1 MKTLFSVIT
10 LFLVIEVLSQEPTLW
25 MRYPVISPDGETIA
39 FSYKGDLYIVP
50 SQGGEAIILTIHEAY
65 DYKPVWSPDSKQIAF
80 ASDRYGNFDVF
91 LIPATG
97 GKANRLTFHSTGE
110 FPACFTPDGEEVL
123 FTATIEDIPE
133 NVQFP
138 SGVLP
143 ELYKVSIK
151 GGREIQLLSTPALQP
166 VLNKKGDKILYHDR
180 KGYEN
185 SWRKHHVS
193 SVARDVWIYDMSS
206 KEHTKLTSFRGEDR
220 NPVFANNETDIYFLS
235 EQFGDFNVCKLAL
248 NNSEQITQLT
258 FFENNPIRFLSIS
271 DNGTLCFGF
280 HGEIYTMEEGSDP
293 VRIPVIIRINDQD
306 TEVKFKQLTNGATE
320 MSVSPDGKEMAFII
334 RGEVFVTSVDYGTT
348 KRITNTPEQERSV
361 SFSPDGRAVLYA
373 SERNGSWNIYQTKI
387 AREEEKHFAGATILE
402 EEAIVEKR
410 EETFEPSYSPDG
422 KEVAF
427 LEERT
432 TLKVINLKTRQ
443 ERVILDG
450 KYNFSYADGD
460 QWYRWSPDGEWF
472 IVEFDEIDK
481 RFHGD
486 MALVDAD
493 GKQEITNLTQSGY
506 TDSGGKWMMNGK
518 MMMWYS
524 DRMGLRS
531 HGGWGAQTD
540 VFGMFFDKE
549 AFDRFKLSKEEYEA
563 LKEKEKE
570 EKKRKEKEEGKNME
584 EKENPEKE
592 EKKTEPLEIDLEG
605 RKDRI
610 VRLTIH
616 SSRLADAV
624 IDPEGENLYY
634 LSKFENGYDLWVH
647 DFYKKET
654 KLFVKLDGRG
664 GNLEIDKEGKIL
676 FVFSNGKMFKINIKD
691 KKKTPVTYKAEF
703 YLNEY
708 EERAYMFEHV
718 WRQVK
723 KKFYDPELHGVD
735 WDYYKKEYIRFL
747 PYINNNYDFAEMLS
761 ELLGELNGS
770 HTGSRYNKKT
780 PDSDKTARLGA
791 FIARKY
797 YGNGLMIDEVLE
809 KGPLTNAGTK
819 IKPGV
824 IIEKIDGIEIL
835 AETNYYSLLNHKTG
849 KFTLLSLYDPET
861 NEHWEETIKPIS
873 TGKERELLYKR
884 WVKKRRE
891 ETERLS
897 GGRIGYIHV
906 RSMSS
911 SSFREA
917 YSDIFGRNYHKE
929 AMIVDTRFNGGGWLH
944 DDLATLLNGKR
955 YADFVPRGK
964 HVGSE
969 PINKWF
975 KPSIVLIS
983 ESNYSDAHGFPFAY
997 KSLEIGKLVGMPV
1010 PGTMTAVWWEP
1021 LQDRSVVFGIPLMG
1035 VQDLEGN
1042 YLENQELF
1050 PDFQVRN
1057 DYEIVIQG
1065 RDQQLEKAVEVL
1077 LEELDEE

>member
-1 MKTLFSVIT
+1 MKTIFSIIT
-10 LFLVIEVLSQEPTLW
+10 LFLALEVLSQGPTLW
-25 MRYPVISPDGETIA
+25 IRYPVISPDGETIA
-39 FSYKGDLYIVP
+39 FSYKGDLYTVP
-50 SQGGEAIILTIHEAY
+50 VRGGEAKILTIHEAH
-65 DYKPVWSPDSKQIAF
+65 DYKPVWSPDSKHIAF
-80 ASDRYGNFDVF
+80 ASNRYGNFDVF
-91 LIPATG
+91 YIAATG
-97 GKANRLTFHSTGE
+97 GKANRLTFHSTAE
-110 FPACFTPDGEEVL
+110 FPACFTPDGKEVL
-123 FTATIEDIPE
+123 FTATIEDVPE

-151 GGREIQLLSTPALQP
+151 GGREKLLLSTPALQP

-185 SWRKHHVS
+185 IWRKHHVS
-193 SVARDVWIYDMSS
+193 SVARDVWIYDMNS
-206 KEHTKLTSFRGEDR
+206 KDHTKITSFRGEDR

-235 EQFGDFNVCKLAL
+235 EQFGDFNVCKLSL
-248 NNSEQITQLT
+248 NSPEQITQLT
-258 FFENNPIRFLSIS
+258 FFENNPVRFLSIS

-280 HGEIYTMEEGSDP
+280 HGEIYTKEEGSDP
-293 VRIPVIIRINDQD
+293 VKIPVIIRINDHD

-320 MSVSPDGKEMAFII
+320 MSVSSDGKEVAFVI
-334 RGEVFVTSVDYGTT
+334 RGEVFVTSVDYETT

-402 EEAIVEKR
+402 EETIVEKR
-410 EETFEPSYSPDG
+410 EETFDPSYSPDG

-432 TLKVINLKTRQ
+432 TLKVINLETKQ

-460 QWYRWSPDGEWF
+460 QWYRWSPDGKWF

-506 TDSGGKWMMNGK
+506 FDSRGKWMMNGK

-531 HGGWGAQTD
+531 HGSWGSQTD

-549 AFDRFKLSKEEYEA
+549 AFDRFQLSKEEYEA

-570 EKKRKEKEEGKNME
+570 EKKMKEKDGGKNKEEE
-584 EKENPEKE
+584 EKPEKE
-592 EKKTEPLEIDLEG
+592 EKKTEPLKIDLEG

-624 IDPEGENLYY
+624 IDPKGENLYY
-634 LSKFENGYDLWVH
+634 LSRFEKGYDLWVH

-654 KLFVKLDGRG
+654 KLFVKLEGWG
-664 GNLEIDKEGKIL
+664 GNLEIDKEGKNL
-676 FVFSNGKMFKINIKD
+676 FVFSNGKMFKVSIKD

-735 WDYYKKEYIRFL
+735 WDYYKQEYIKFL
-747 PYINNNYDFAEMLS
+747 PYINNNYDFSEMLS

-770 HTGSRYNKKT
+770 HTGSRYNKKA

-791 FIARKY
+791 FIAREY
-797 YGNGLMIDEVLE
+797 YGNGLMVDEVLE
-809 KGPLTNAGTK
+809 RGPLTNAGTK
-819 IKPGV
+819 IKSGV
-824 IIEKIDGIEIL
+824 IIEKIDEIEIL

-849 KFTLLSLYDPET
+849 KPILLSLYDPES
-861 NEHWEETIKPIS
+861 NERWEETIKPIS

-929 AMIVDTRFNGGGWLH
+929 AIIVDTRFNGGGWLH

-955 YADFVPRGK
+955 YADYVPRGK

-997 KSLEIGKLVGMPV
+997 KSLDIGKLVGMPV

-1077 LEELDEE
+1077 LEELDE

>member
-1 MKTLFSVIT
+1 MKTIFSIII
-10 LFLVIEVLSQEPTLW
+10 LFLAIEGLSQEPTLW

-39 FSYKGDLYIVP
+39 FSYKGNLYTVP
-50 SQGGEAIILTIHEAY
+50 VQGGEAKILTIHEAH
-65 DYKPVWSPDSKQIAF
+65 DYKAVWSPDSKQIAF

-91 LIPATG
+91 LIAATG
-97 GKANRLTFHSTGE
+97 GRANRLTFHSTPE
-110 FPACFTPDGEEVL
+110 FPSCFTPDGKEIL
-123 FTATIEDIPE
+123 FSATLVDIPE

-143 ELYKVSIK
+143 ELYKVSIE
-151 GGREIQLLSTPALQP
+151 GGRETQLLSTPALQA
-166 VLNKKGDKILYHDR
+166 VLNKKGDKILYYDR

-185 SWRKHHVS
+185 IWRKHHVS
-193 SVARDVWIYDMSS
+193 SVTRDVWLYDMNS
-206 KEHTKLTSFRGEDR
+206 KKHTKITSFRGEDR
-220 NPVFANNETDIYFLS
+220 NPVFALNESDIYFLS
-235 EQFGDFNVCKLAL
+235 EQFGDFNVCKLPL
-248 NNSEQITQLT
+248 NNPKQITQLT
-258 FFENNPIRFLSIS
+258 FFENDPVRFLSIS
-271 DNGTLCFGF
+271 DKGTLCFGF
-280 HGEIYTMEEGSDP
+280 HGEIYTMEEEAGP
-293 VRIPVIIRINDQD
+293 KKIPVIIKLNDHD
-306 TEVKFKQLTNGATE
+306 TEVKFNQLTSGASE
-320 MSVSPDGKEMAFII
+320 MSISPDGKEMVFVI
-334 RGEVFVTSVDYGTT
+334 RGEVFVTSVDYETT

-387 AREEEKHFAGATILE
+387 AREEEKHFAGATILK
-402 EEAIVEKR
+402 EEAIVEKK

-432 TLKVINLKTRQ
+432 TLKVINLETKQ

-450 KYNFSYADGD
+450 KYNFSYFDGD
-460 QWYRWSPDGEWF
+460 QWYRWSPDGKWF
-472 IVEFDEIDK
+472 FVEFDEIDK

-486 MALVDAD
+486 MALVDAE

-506 TDSGGKWMMNGK
+506 LDSRGKWMMKGK

-524 DRMGLRS
+524 DRMGFRS
-531 HGGWGAQTD
+531 HGSWGSQSD
-540 VFGMFFDKE
+540 VFGMFFDQE
-549 AFDRFKLSKEEYEA
+549 AFDRFQLSKEEYEA
-563 LKEKEKE
+563 LKE
-570 EKKRKEKEEGKNME
+570 R
-584 EKENPEKE
+584 EKE
-592 EKKTEPLEIDLEG
+592 EKKTEEKKKGKNKEEKDDAEKEEEKTDPLEIDLDG

-624 IDPEGENLYY
+624 IDPEGEHLYY
-634 LSKFENGYDLWVH
+634 LCRFEKGYDLWVH

-654 KLFVKLDGRG
+654 KLFLKFDGG
-664 GNLEIDKEGKIL
+664 GGALEIDKEGKTL
-676 FVFSNGKMFKINIKD
+676 FVLSNGKMFKVSIKD

-718 WRQVK
+718 WRQVE

-735 WDYYKKEYIRFL
+735 WDYYKQEYIEFL
-747 PYINNNYDFAEMLS
+747 PFINNNYDFSEMLS

-770 HTGSRYNKKT
+770 HTGAGYFKKT
-780 PDSDKTARLGA
+780 PDGDKTARLGA
-791 FIARKY
+791 FFARGY
-797 YGNGLMIDEVLE
+797 SGNGLMVDEILE
-809 KGPLTNAGTK
+809 RGPLTNAGSK

-824 IIEKIDGIEIL
+824 IIEKIDGNEIM
-835 AETNYYSLLNHKTG
+835 AETNYYALLNHKAG
-849 KFTLLSLYDPET
+849 KQTLLSLYDRESD
-861 NEHWEETIKPIS
+861 ERWEETIKPINARR
-873 TGKERELLYKR
+873 ERELLYKR

-891 ETERLS
+891 ETDRLS

-906 RSMSS
+906 RSMNS

-929 AMIVDTRFNGGGWLH
+929 AIIVDTRFNGGGWLH

-955 YADFVPRGK
+955 YADYVPRGK

-975 KPSIVLIS
+975 KPSVVLIS

-997 KSLEIGKLVGMPV
+997 KSLDIGKLVGMPV

-1035 VQDLEGN
+1035 VQDMEGN
-1042 YLENQELF
+1042 YLENKELF

-1077 LEELDEE
+1077 LEELDEK